1 MYTTLFRNAVSFLWV
16 AVVFVCIG
24 SASAHA
30 AIIHVDDSATGISTG
45 ASWQDAFT
53 DLQDALG
60 AAGAGDEIWVAAG
73 TYCPGN
79 DTADS
84 FRLLNGVAIYGGF
97 AGSETLR
104 SQRDTVRNETILSGS
119 LIGMNRCQRV
129 VDVHGC
135 DATALLDGCI
145 ITTGYC
151 GVYISDASPVI
162 SNCTIHSH
170 YSQGI
175 YCGGASAPQITGCVI
190 RDNSQ
195 GIECAGTSAPVIA
208 GCTIS
213 GNFDDFG
220 SGLYGIRS
228 FETAAPTVINSI
240 IAENDSGLGCLGSAS
255 LSVVNCTIVANR
267 NYGVGGSATAQT
279 AITSSIIWNNTRGAV
294 SSLLS
299 ASITYSA
306 VSGGYPGSGNI
317 AADPLFVDAGADN
330 YRLQPDSPCIDRG
343 NPSLLPV
350 FTDKDGNSRVVNGQV
365 DMGAYEH
372 RTFSVPDGYATIQ
385 QAVDAAPA
393 GTVITV
399 AGGIHA
405 GPVHVIEKPLTL
417 MSLNGPAGCII
428 DAGGAGSV
436 VTLDNATDV
445 IFEGFTV
452 TGGSAATG
460 GGILCRGGAP
470 TITHC
475 IVSGNEAAP
484 DNGGGIACIGASPKI
499 TGCLIV
505 NNTAAGYGGG
515 IACTLASSALISNC
529 TLAGNTADSGGGI
542 AGDNSSA
549 PDIMNSIVW
558 DNLPNGIDGTAYV
571 SFSSVQEGF
580 AGDGN
585 RDADPLFVDAAAGD
599 YRLADLSPCIDAG
612 RNADDLPEFD
622 LAGHDRIISTTVDMG
637 CYEDSYGNVPVY
649 PVGAVPD
656 MMVYPGAPLKFA
668 ISGGDAYDSTDN
680 ASSYSYRVVSGAPC
694 GTITLDNATGLFE
707 YLQPAATAMECARPF
722 VIEFTW
728 IDPDGGV
735 HRQQVIFETAQ
746 VLPDEQVVI
755 SEGSVLEMPDESAK
769 AYTSVI
775 SSANEPELFNW
786 IERETYNYSIA
797 GKTLT
802 VEDGCI
808 NGLETCFQDR
818 PDIRTMEV
826 YAETLVIRGEW
837 LLPQTDVTIHA
848 GSLRFEA
855 SGRIITTPHPPVMEK
870 AANGWIECR
879 AVDNQTK
886 VFDETTCMEYY
897 NTIDT
902 IAEYRNMLSAEGQG
916 GITYIQHYGDGLDGM
931 PAGSVSVY
939 IDEFDPGD
947 TDTPFV
953 LTGGQGQGAGEGRNG
968 GPGLRVPLPEAGHE
982 LSGEFPIHAEVHAV
996 FGCGQCYDGWDTMW
1010 HTYRDNTIYAR
1021 YGQRESGYSC
1031 GTIEEGFIDNPVYAS
1046 VTYDDFVNYDRQ
1058 NLFDGKSAVRPGR
1071 PGIGG
1076 RGGDFTS
1083 NRDLL
1088 SFVSSMGGQSGA
1100 LATGTA
1106 LGGQAGVEDANVTYY
1121 AAIQESYEYCY
1132 ISDRAYRFSN
1142 GTDRPPLAPDS
1153 PYGVAGDYSVA
1164 SGDSVMLHP
1173 VFLRMVL
1180 LHARDTYINGH
1191 LDETTALLGDY
1202 PDLIGR
1208 AIDADNESTLVTELQ
1223 QIRNEMLAIL
1233 HRIDSRLDYFGNP
1246 AGWVPMLSFEAN
1258 KAIFEKEIDHAL
1270 RVFYVT
1276 RWLGENNKN
1285 ARDSITALERAREKL
1300 AEDIDDLKNDYYE
1313 ALSRLPYLEAQSRV
1327 VSGGIDTLQAQ
1338 LITLEQHYLEEI
1350 ERQEQIKQIVG
1361 ISLAGV
1367 KMGLGVF
1374 AGMLQMIP
1382 VGQPALG
1389 AVAIG
1394 LNTLGSIDIEKPLAD
1409 LIAGDTGDTKKDF
1422 CDVFLGVDFGP
1433 AAKEITQIIG
1443 EKDKPTNIII
1453 NGVTLTQSPVI
1464 HAIDPTLFPGAGR
1477 IGALADEAP
1486 AGGTAISPQ
1495 KAAQGIV
1502 TGGAT
1507 SMTAAVQGIAGMIKR
1522 TEIPAE
1528 QIAEQLQQAKDADP
1542 RFGEMADQIEKLLA
1556 QKQQLVKQMSDTLQ
1570 KISNLPN
1577 KIAGTCL
1584 AIDSINGDIGD
1595 TAKKVLA
1602 GSTMAHLKEMEQ
1614 KAAHRLLKYHYYMA
1628 KAYEYRMVRPY
1639 EGTLDLQKLVDECN
1653 LLIENDNGTLDDES
1667 AYQHLKVFY
1676 DEQLSAVA
1684 QNILDEYNAN
1694 PSEICAGDVPFRL
1707 NAADIARL
1715 NAGESVTINLVAMG
1729 LTQPFEENVRIVD
1742 ITVSEVNG
1750 KHPAEWL
1757 QSLRRVSAQDIIF
1770 SYFDI
1775 ILEYSGLSRIR
1786 KDGQTYLFRHY
1797 SPNSL
1802 YRISWGARNSDGQS
1816 FISTFRPSAASQSML
1831 KSLIDI
1837 TDDEMLLY
1845 SRPAAWADIVITK
1858 NDNPMNDIEMPLESL
1873 AFEITYD
1880 FSRKL
1885 DLSELQVKVSDSGLE
1900 PYFIVD
1906 TADVNDRQDARGPF
1920 RRNYHYGTTVTVTAP
1935 QEHAGWA
1942 FTGWTDH
1949 RGAALPASYQ
1959 TNSPL
1964 SVSVPLT
1971 ESRIVMANFVH
1982 TVAGDT
1988 DADGDFIP
1996 DSWEVLYGL
2005 DPEAADG
2012 AEGIDGDK
2020 DGDGYSNYDEFLF
2033 GTDPSDSDDYPGTQA
2048 SDDPSSPTGGS
2059 GGGGGGGGGTET
2071 TTTTTVPADDGSE
2084 PGGGGGTT
2092 TTTTIPLQPAPG
2104 QLSIASEPE
2113 TVAYIGTPYRYD
2125 VVTEPAP
2132 DDGYALLFSLENS
2145 PDGMTIDNETGQIV
2159 WTPALR
2165 QLGTHQVVAMVRDM
2179 DGIFDD
2185 AAQEFEILVKPARIC
2200 PLSVTLASSP
2210 RTLDVLRSFRDKRL
2224 ARTHL
2229 GLSLIYLYN
2238 RHAEE
2243 LSRILAT
2250 RPALV
2255 HELCVLLDAVVPE
2268 VESALIADTSL
2279 SIPGEE
2285 FHRGIALLQDLADS
2299 GSPALRKTMSGI
2311 MLHVEDG
2318 TIGEAIDLMVE

>member
-1 MYTTLFRNAVSFLWV
+1 MCTPLFRKSVLFLWSV
-16 AVVFVCIG
+16 AVCVCF
-24 SASAHA
+24 SSFPAYA
-30 AIIHVDDSATGISTG
+30 AVMYVDDAATGISTG

-73 TYCPGN
+73 TYCPGS
-79 DTADS
+79 DTGDS
-84 FRLLNGVAIYGGF
+84 FRLLSGVAVYGGF
-97 AGSETLR
+97 AGSETVR
-104 SQRDTVRNETILSGS
+104 RQRDTVRNETILSGY
-119 LIGMNRCQRV
+119 LLGMNRCQRV
-129 VDVHGC
+129 VEALGC

-151 GVYISDASPVI
+151 GIYISDASPVI
-162 SNCTIHSH
+162 RNCIIRSH

-175 YCGGASAPQITGCVI
+175 YCGGASAPQITGCVV
-190 RDNSQ
+190 RENYQ
-195 GIECAGTSAPVIA
+195 GIRCAGTSTPVIA

-213 GNFDDFG
+213 SNFDTYG
-220 SGLYGIRS
+220 SGLYGIGCS
-228 FETAAPTVINSI
+228 DTAAPAIVSSI
-240 IAENDSGLGCLGSAS
+240 IAANDSGLGCLDSAS

-267 NYGVGGSATAQT
+267 NYGVGGSVTAQT

-317 AADPLFVDAGADN
+317 VADPRFIDAGADN

-343 NPSLLPV
+343 NPAPLPV
-350 FTDKDGNSRVVNGQV
+350 STDKDGNSRVVNGQV

-385 QAVDAAPA
+385 EAVDAAPV
-393 GTVITV
+393 GTVIMV

-428 DAGGAGSV
+428 DAGGAGPA

-475 IVSGNEAAP
+475 IVSGNAAAP
-484 DNGGGIACIGASPKI
+484 DNGGGIACIGAAPKI

-505 NNTAAGYGGG
+505 NNTAAGSGGG
-515 IACTLASSALISNC
+515 IAYTLASSALISNC

-542 AGDNSSA
+542 AGDNSSEL
-549 PDIMNSIVW
+549 DIMNTIVW
-558 DNLPNGIDGTAYV
+558 DNLPDGIDGTADV
-571 SFSSVQEGF
+571 SFSLVQ
-580 AGDGN
+580 AVVDGDDN
-585 RDADPLFVDAAAGD
+585 LDADPLFADAAAGD

-612 RNADDLPEFD
+612 HNAEDLSEFD

-637 CYEDSYGNVPVY
+637 CYEDSYGRVPVY

-656 MMVYPGAPLKFA
+656 MMVHPGAPLKFA
-668 ISGGDAYDSTDN
+668 ISGGEAYDSTDN
-680 ASSYSYRVVSGAPC
+680 ASSYRYEVVSGAPC
-694 GTITLDNATGLFE
+694 GSITFDNATGLFE

-722 VIEFTW
+722 GIEFTW

-755 SEGSVLEMPDESAK
+755 SEGSVLEMPGESAK
-769 AYTSVI
+769 AYTSI
-775 SSANEPELFNW
+775 MSSTNEPEVFNW

-837 LLPQTDVTIHA
+837 LLPQTEVTIHA

-855 SGRIITTPHPPVMEK
+855 SGRIITTPHPPLMEK
-870 AANGWIECR
+870 AADSWVECQ
-879 AVDNQTK
+879 AIDNQTR
-886 VFDETTCMEYY
+886 VFDEGSCMEYY

-902 IAEYRNMLSAEGQG
+902 IAEYRDMLADVGAG
-916 GITYIQHYGDGLDGM
+916 GMNYIPHYGDGLNGM
-931 PAGSVSVY
+931 PAGNISVY
-939 IDEFDPGD
+939 IDEFDPGNS
-947 TDTPFV
+947 DTPFV
-953 LTGGQGQGAGEGRNG
+953 LNGGDGQGAGEGKAGR
-968 GPGLRVPLPEAGHE
+968 PGLAVPLPEENEQLDGKEICRYNRDTAWPYICYACYLDGYPNYYTYG
-982 LSGEFPIHAEVHAV
+982 SDFIYGRRRV
-996 FGCGQCYDGWDTMW
+996 GCDGNDYCDWM
-1010 HTYRDNTIYAR
+1010 
-1021 YGQRESGYSC
+1021 
-1031 GTIEEGFIDNPVYAS
+1031 EEGFVDNPTYQN
-1046 VTYDDFVNYDRQ
+1046 VTYDDFTGYYYQ
-1058 NLFDGKSAVRPGR
+1058 GLFSGQRAIR
-1071 PGIGG
+1071 PGIPGDGG
-1076 RGGDFTS
+1076 SGGDFAS

-1088 SFVSSMGGQSGA
+1088 SYMTNLGGTSGA
-1100 LATGTA
+1100 MAQNIAAGGTSQHGTMTFRA
-1106 LGGQAGVEDANVTYY
+1106 LVQNDSSCYL
-1121 AAIQESYEYCY
+1121 QERPYSVRDGYSE
-1132 ISDRAYRFSN
+1132 SP
-1142 GTDRPPLAPDS
+1142 RPPLNPR
-1153 PYGVAGDYSVA
+1153 GVAGTYA
-1164 SGDSVMLHP
+1164 LESGDSVMLHP

-1202 PDLIGR
+1202 PDRISR
-1208 AIDADNESTLVTELQ
+1208 AIEADNESVLVTELQ

-1233 HRIDSRLDYFGNP
+1233 HRIDSHLDYFGNP

-1300 AEDIDDLKNDYYE
+1300 AEDIDDLKSDYYE
-1313 ALSRLPYLEAQSRV
+1313 ALSMLPSLEAQSRV

-1350 ERQEQIKQIVG
+1350 ERQEQIRQIVG

-1389 AVAIG
+1389 AVGMG
-1394 LNTLGSIDIEKPLAD
+1394 LNTLGAIDIEKPLAD
-1409 LIAGDTGDTKKDF
+1409 LIAGDTDDTKKDF

-1433 AAKEITQIIG
+1433 AAKEITQVIG
-1443 EKDKPTNIII
+1443 EKDEPTNIII
-1453 NGVTLTQSPVI
+1453 NGVTLTQNSVV
-1464 HAIDPTLFPGAGR
+1464 HAIDPALLSGTGR

-1486 AGGTAISPQ
+1486 ASGTAISPQ
-1495 KAAQGIV
+1495 KAAQGLV

-1507 SMTAAVQGIAGMIKR
+1507 SLTAAVQGIAGIITR
-1522 TEIPAE
+1522 TEIPAD
-1528 QIAEQLQQAKDADP
+1528 QIAAQLQQAREADP

-1570 KISNLPN
+1570 KISTLPN

-1595 TAKKVLA
+1595 TARKVLA
-1602 GSTMAHLKEMEQ
+1602 GSTVAHLKEMEQ
-1614 KAAHRLLKYHYYMA
+1614 QAAHRLLKYHYYMA

-1639 EGTLDLQKLVDECN
+1639 EGTLDLKKLVDECN

-1676 DEQLSAVA
+1676 EEQLSAVA

-1707 NAADIARL
+1707 SVADISRL
-1715 NAGESVTINLVAMG
+1715 NAGESVTINLVQMG

-1802 YRISWGARNSDGQS
+1802 YRISWGARNNDGQS
-1816 FISTFRPSAASQSML
+1816 FISTFRPSVASQSML

-1900 PYFIVD
+1900 PYFSVD
-1906 TADVNDRQDARGPF
+1906 APDVNDRQDARGPF
-1920 RRNYHYGTTVTVTAP
+1920 RRIYYYGTTVTVTAP
-1935 QEHAGWA
+1935 QEQAGWV

-1949 RGAALPASYQ
+1949 RGAALPASFQ
-1959 TNSPL
+1959 TESPL

-1971 ESRIVMANFVH
+1971 TSRIIMANFVH
-1982 TVAGDT
+1982 AVAGDT
-1988 DADGDFIP
+1988 DSDGDFIP

-2005 DPEAADG
+2005 DPDVAEG
-2012 AEGIDGDK
+2012 SEGIDGDK

-2033 GTDPSDSDDYPGTQA
+2033 GTNPSDSDDYPYKQA
-2048 SDDPSSPTGGS
+2048 SDDPSTPTGGS
-2059 GGGGGGGGGTET
+2059 GGGGGGGTET
-2071 TTTTTVPADDGSE
+2071 TTTTTVPAGDGLQ
-2084 PGGGGGTT
+2084 PGGGGGS
-2092 TTTTIPLQPAPG
+2092 TTTTIAPQPAPE

-2125 VVTEPAP
+2125 IVTEPAAEE
-2132 DDGYALLFSLENS
+2132 GYALLFSLEDR
-2145 PDGMTIDNETGQIV
+2145 PDGMTIDNETGRIV

-2165 QLGTHQVVAMVRDM
+2165 QLGSHPVVVVAGDL

-2185 AAQEFEILVKPARIC
+2185 AVQEYEIRVKPARIC

-2243 LSRILAT
+2243 LSRILVA

-2255 HELCVLLDAVVPE
+2255 HELCVLLDAVVPD
-2268 VESALIADTSL
+2268 VESALIADSSL
-2279 SIPGEE
+2279 SVSNEQ
-2285 FHRGIALLQDLADS
+2285 FQRSIALLQDLAGS
-2299 GSPALRKTMSGI
+2299 GSPALRKTVSRI

-2318 TIGEAIDLMVE
+2318 TIGEAVDLMVE